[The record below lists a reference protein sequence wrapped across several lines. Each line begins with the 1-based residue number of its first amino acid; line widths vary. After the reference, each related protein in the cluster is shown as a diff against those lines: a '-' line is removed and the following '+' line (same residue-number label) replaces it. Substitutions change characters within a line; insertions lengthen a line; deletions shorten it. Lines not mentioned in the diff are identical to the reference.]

1 MEREDIA
8 KELTGLPRVVEVI
21 AKKVDDERQQQE
33 IAAAA
38 EKQAGR
44 STGPVDRHAQ
54 HAQGPE
60 AVDRP
65 VDRNSLTG
73 SAQLSVVFG
82 RPTGRPRWRSV
93 DQPVDRQSGL
103 GSAVT
108 EIWVFKAVVNFLGL
122 CACEKDFAGNLLHSK
137 RLLAIVNIFLVI
149 NLSIGAP

>member
-1 MEREDIA
+1 MIA
-8 KELTGLPRVVEVI
+8 KE
-21 AKKVDDERQQQE
+21 VDDERQKGQQQE

-65 VDRNSLTG
+65 VDRSSLTG
-73 SAQLSVVFG
+73 SAQLSVVF
-82 RPTGRPRWRSV
+82 GRPRWRSV

-103 GSAVT
+103 D
-108 EIWVFKAVVNFLGL
+108 E
-122 CACEKDFAGNLLHSK
+122 NLLLRKSGY
-137 RLLAIVNIFLVI
+137 
-149 NLSIGAP
+149 LSLMLFSRV